1 MERTSAKV
9 EIEMD
14 DETAHAIL
22 DVQAETIALR
32 VAVKML
38 LRRTYGM
45 GDQVLSVIREDAL
58 ANVETELDQIEADER
73 QRYFRQS
80 VREAI
85 TDLLTPL
92 SR

>member
-58 ANVETELDQIEADER
+58 ANVETELDRIEADER

-80 VREAI
+80 VRDAI

>member
-1 MERTSAKV
+1 
-9 EIEMD
+9 MD

>member
-1 MERTSAKV
+1 
-9 EIEMD
+9 MD

-58 ANVETELDQIEADER
+58 ANVETELDRIEADER
-73 QRYFRQS
+73 QPYFRQS
-80 VREAI
+80 VRDAI

>member
-1 MERTSAKV
+1 
-9 EIEMD
+9 
-14 DETAHAIL
+14 
-22 DVQAETIALR
+22 
-32 VAVKML
+32 ML

-58 ANVETELDQIEADER
+58 ADVETELDLIDADER
-73 QRYFRQS
+73 ESYFRLS
-80 VREAI
+80 VRHAI

>member
-1 MERTSAKV
+1 
-9 EIEMD
+9 MD

-58 ANVETELDQIEADER
+58 ADVETELDRMEADER

-80 VREAI
+80 VHDAI

>member
-1 MERTSAKV
+1 
-9 EIEMD
+9 MD

-38 LRRTYGM
+38 LRRAYGM

-58 ANVETELDQIEADER
+58 ADVETGLDRMEADER
-73 QRYFRQS
+73 QRYFRQA
-80 VREAI
+80 VRDAI